1 MIESIK
7 QFPKRFLEWWNK
19 FTVKQRFIIMGA
31 AAAVLTGLIV
41 MVLVL
46 NKPKYVEL
54 ITCDSTK
61 QASEVTTLLTDAS
74 LTYRVDD
81 NALKIEVLKGQLSDA
96 RLLLGE
102 NGIPS
107 THYTLSEALSGG
119 LSTTESDKEKKY
131 QEYAQS
137 ELEEDLERYDFVK
150 SATVNITIP
159 RDDGTLISTG
169 AETSAAVFLELKSEM
184 TLDMAQ
190 GVARFVATAL
200 GNATTDNVV
209 IMDAEGK
216 TYFAGGEDT
225 SAIGT
230 ANSQLTLKQMME
242 SNVMAQVRNV
252 LSGTGEFNMISV
264 APNLD
269 VDFSS
274 TELTEHNFNAPD
286 GMSQGYYSSE
296 RQYTS
301 SVTGG
306 GGGVPGTTSNDET
319 ATYDINVDGTTSEET
334 EEYDRQY
341 VLDEAIRNQTVPP
354 GVIQYDSSTLA
365 VSTVKY
371 NVIREE
377 DARDQGL
384 LDGISWA
391 EYKNQNSGRTKLE
404 IDEDWVSMAAMA
416 SGIPSDNIAFVL
428 YSENVFIDAE
438 GSSIHASDVLTVL
451 LIIIILAL
459 LAFVVLR
466 SMRGEKRSAEEE
478 ELSVESL
485 LQSTPVEELEDIEV
499 EEKSEVR
506 RLIDKFV
513 DDNPEAAANL
523 LRNWLN
529 EDWG

>member
-31 AAAVLTGLIV
+31 VAAVLTGLIV
-41 MVLVL
+41 LVLVL

-61 QASEVTTLLTDAS
+61 QASEVTALLTDAS
-74 LTYRVDD
+74 LTYRVDE

-107 THYTLSEALSGG
+107 TSYTLAEALSGG
-119 LSTTESDKEKKY
+119 LSTTESDKEKRY
-131 QEYAQS
+131 QLYMQS
-137 ELEEDLERYDFVK
+137 ELEEDLERFEFVK
-150 SATVNITIP
+150 TATVNINVP

-169 AETSAAVFLELKSEM
+169 AETSATVILTLKSEM

-190 GVARFVATAL
+190 GVARAVQTAL
-200 GNATTDNVV
+200 GNATTDNIT
-209 IMDAEGK
+209 IMDTEGK
-216 TYFAGGEDT
+216 TYFIGGEDT

-230 ANSQLTLKQMME
+230 ANNQLTTKQQME
-242 SNVMAQVRNV
+242 NTMTAQVRNV
-252 LSGTGEFNMISV
+252 LNGTGEFSSISV

-269 VDFSS
+269 VDFS
-274 TELTEHNFNAPD
+274 TTDLTWHNYGAPD

-301 SVTGG
+301 SSTSG

-319 ATYDINVDGTTSEET
+319 VTYDINVDGTTSEEM

-341 VLDEAIRNQTVPP
+341 VLDEEIGTQTVPP
-354 GVIQYDSSTLA
+354 GVIKYDTSSLA
-365 VSTVKY
+365 ISAVKY
-371 NVIREE
+371 NIIREE

-384 LDGISWA
+384 LDGISWS
-391 EYKNQNSGRTKLE
+391 EYKNQNSERTKLE
-404 IDEDWVSMAAMA
+404 IDEDWVAMAASA
-416 SGIPSDNIAFVL
+416 TGIPAGNITFVL
-428 YSENVFIDAE
+428 YSENMFIDAE

-466 SMRGEKRSAEEE
+466 SMRGEKRTDEEE

>member
-31 AAAVLTGLIV
+31 VAGVLTLLIV
-41 MVLVL
+41 LFLML
-46 NKPKYVEL
+46 NKPKYTEL
-54 ITCDSTK
+54 ITCESTK
-61 QASEVTTLLTDAS
+61 QASEVTALLDDAS
-74 LTYRVDD
+74 LTYQINDD
-81 NALKIEVLKGQLSDA
+81 ALKIEVIKSQLSDA

-107 THYTLSEALSGG
+107 TTYTLSEALSGG
-119 LSTTESDKEKKY
+119 LSTTESDKDKKY
-131 QEYAQS
+131 VLY
-137 ELEEDLERYDFVK
+137 LESNMEVDLERFDFVK
-150 SATVNITIP
+150 NATVQINVPT
-159 RDDGTLISTG
+159 DDGTLISNG
-169 AETSAAVFLELKSEM
+169 AEKSAAVSLELRSEM
-184 TLDMAQ
+184 TMEMAQ

-200 GNATTDNVV
+200 GNATTDNVI
-209 IMDAEGK
+209 IMDTEGK
-216 TYFAGGEDT
+216 TYFVGGEDA

-230 ANSQLTLKQMME
+230 ANNQLTMKQQTENAMRD
-242 SNVMAQVRNV
+242 QVRNV
-252 LSGTGEFNMISV
+252 LSGMGEFSTISV

-269 VDFSS
+269 LDFSS
-274 TELTEHNFNAPD
+274 TESVRHNYSAPD
-286 GMSQGYYSSE
+286 GMSQGYLSSD
-296 RQYTS
+296 RTYNSTTTS
-301 SVTGG
+301 GM
-306 GGGVPGTTSNDET
+306 GGVPGTTSNDET
-319 ATYDINVDGTTSEET
+319 VTYDLNTNGTSTEEVS
-334 EEYDRQY
+334 EYDRQH
-341 VLDEAIRNQTVPP
+341 VLDEEITTKTTPP
-354 GVIQYDSSTLA
+354 GEILYNTSTIA
-365 VSTVKY
+365 VTTVKW

-377 DARDQGL
+377 DVRSQGL

-391 EYKNQNSGRTKLE
+391 EYKNQNSERTKLE
-404 IDEDWVSMAAMA
+404 VDEDWVAVVANA
-416 SGIPSDNIAFVL
+416 TGIPVGNITFVA
-428 YSENVFIDAE
+428 YSENMFIDAE

-466 SMRGEKRSAEEE
+466 SMRGEKRQDEEE

>member
-1 MIESIK
+1 M
-7 QFPKRFLEWWNK
+7 EWWNK

-31 AAAVLTGLIV
+31 VAAVLTGLIV
-41 MVLVL
+41 LVLVL

-61 QASEVTTLLTDAS
+61 QASEVTALLTDAS
-74 LTYRVDD
+74 LTYRVDE

-107 THYTLSEALSGG
+107 TSYTLAEALSGG
-119 LSTTESDKEKKY
+119 LSTTESDKEKRY
-131 QEYAQS
+131 QLYMQS
-137 ELEEDLERYDFVK
+137 ELEEDLERFEFVK
-150 SATVNITIP
+150 TATVNINVP

-169 AETSAAVFLELKSEM
+169 AETSATVILTLKSEM

-190 GVARFVATAL
+190 GVARAVQTAL
-200 GNATTDNVV
+200 GNATTDNIT
-209 IMDAEGK
+209 IMDTEGK
-216 TYFAGGEDT
+216 TYFIGGEDT

-230 ANSQLTLKQMME
+230 ANNQLTTKQQME
-242 SNVMAQVRNV
+242 NTMTAQVRNV
-252 LSGTGEFNMISV
+252 LNGTGEFSSISV

-269 VDFSS
+269 VDFS
-274 TELTEHNFNAPD
+274 TTDLTWHNYGAPD

-301 SVTGG
+301 SSTSG

-319 ATYDINVDGTTSEET
+319 VTYDINVDGTTSEEM

-341 VLDEAIRNQTVPP
+341 VLDEEIGTQTVPP
-354 GVIQYDSSTLA
+354 GVIKYDTSSLA
-365 VSTVKY
+365 ISAVKY
-371 NVIREE
+371 NIIREE

-384 LDGISWA
+384 LDGISWS
-391 EYKNQNSGRTKLE
+391 EYKNQNSERTKLE
-404 IDEDWVSMAAMA
+404 IDEDWVAMAASA
-416 SGIPSDNIAFVL
+416 TGIPAGNITFVL
-428 YSENVFIDAE
+428 YSENMFIDAE

-466 SMRGEKRSAEEE
+466 SMRGEKRTDEEE

>member
-31 AAAVLTGLIV
+31 VAAVLTGLIV
-41 MVLVL
+41 LVLVL

-74 LTYRVDD
+74 LTYRVDE

-107 THYTLSEALSGG
+107 TSYTLAEALSGG

-131 QEYAQS
+131 SLYMQS
-137 ELEEDLERYDFVK
+137 ELEEDLERFEFVQ
-150 SATVNITIP
+150 SATVNINVP

-169 AETSAAVFLELKSEM
+169 AETSATVILNLKSEM

-190 GVARFVATAL
+190 GVARAVQTAL
-200 GNATTDNVV
+200 GNATTDNIT
-209 IMDAEGK
+209 IMDTEGNS
-216 TYFAGGEDT
+216 YFVGGEDT

-230 ANSQLTLKQMME
+230 ANNQLTIKQQME
-242 SNVMAQVRNV
+242 STLTAQVRNV
-252 LSGTGEFNMISV
+252 LSGTGEFSAISV

-269 VDFSS
+269 LDFSS
-274 TELTEHNFNAPD
+274 TELTWHDYEAPD

-301 SVTGG
+301 SSTSGL
-306 GGGVPGTTSNDET
+306 GGVPGTTSNDET
-319 ATYDINVDGTTSEET
+319 VTYDINTDGTSSEEI

-341 VLDEAIRNQTVPP
+341 VLDETIGTQTVPP
-354 GVIQYDSSTLA
+354 GVIKYDTSSLA
-365 VSTVKY
+365 ISAVKY

-384 LDGISWA
+384 LDGISWS
-391 EYKNQNSGRTKLE
+391 EYKNQNSERTKLE
-404 IDEDWVSMAAMA
+404 IDEDWVAMAASA
-416 SGIPSDNIAFVL
+416 TGIPVGNITFVL
-428 YSENVFIDAE
+428 YSENMFIDAE
-438 GSSIHASDVLTVL
+438 GSSIHASDILTVL

-466 SMRGEKRSAEEE
+466 SMRGEKRTDEEE

>member
-7 QFPKRFLEWWNK
+7 QIPKRFLEWWNK

-41 MVLVL
+41 MVLFL

-61 QASEVTTLLTDAS
+61 QASEVTALLADAS
-74 LTYRVDD
+74 LTYQVDD
-81 NALKIEVLKGQLSDA
+81 DALKIEVLKEQLSDA

-107 THYTLSEALSGG
+107 TSYTLAEALSGG

-131 QEYAQS
+131 QLYMQS
-137 ELEEDLERYDFVK
+137 ELEEDLERFEFVK
-150 SATVNITIP
+150 SATVNINVP

-169 AETSAAVFLELKSEM
+169 AETTATVILTLKSEM
-184 TLDMAQ
+184 TLEMAQ
-190 GVARFVATAL
+190 GVARAVQTAL
-200 GNATTDNVV
+200 GNATTDNIT

-216 TYFAGGEDT
+216 AYFIGGEDT

-230 ANSQLTLKQMME
+230 ANNQLTTKQQME
-242 SNVMAQVRNV
+242 NTVTAQVRNV
-252 LSGTGEFNMISV
+252 LNGTGEFSAISV

-269 VDFSS
+269 IDFS
-274 TELTEHNFNAPD
+274 TTDRTWHTYDAPD

-301 SVTGG
+301 SATGG

-319 ATYDINVDGTTSEET
+319 TTYDINVDGTTSEET

-341 VLDEAIRNQTVPP
+341 VLDEEIGTQTTPP
-354 GVIQYDSSTLA
+354 GVIKYDTSSLA
-365 VSTVKY
+365 ISAVKY

-377 DARDQGL
+377 DARNQGL
-384 LDGISWA
+384 LDGISWS
-391 EYKNQNSGRTKLE
+391 EYKNQNSERTKLE
-404 IDEDWVSMAAMA
+404 IDEDWIAMAASA
-416 SGIPSDNIAFVL
+416 TGIPAGNITFVL
-428 YSENVFIDAE
+428 YSENMFIDAE

-466 SMRGEKRSAEEE
+466 SMRGEKRTDEEE

>member
-7 QFPKRFLEWWNK
+7 QFPKCFLEWWNK

-31 AAAVLTGLIV
+31 TAAVLAGLIV
-41 MVLVL
+41 MILVL

-61 QASEVTTLLTDAS
+61 QASEVTGLLDDAG

-81 NALKIEVLKGQLSDA
+81 DALKIEILKDQISNA

-107 THYTLSEALSGG
+107 TTYTLSEALSGG
-119 LSTTESDKEKKY
+119 LSTTESDKEKRY

-137 ELEEDLERYDFVK
+137 ELEEDLEGYDFVK
-150 SATVNITIP
+150 NATVNITIP

-169 AETSAAVFLELKSEM
+169 AETTAAVWLELKSEM
-184 TLDMAQ
+184 TMDMAR
-190 GVARFVATAL
+190 GLARFVATAL
-200 GNATTDNVV
+200 GNATTDHII
-209 IMDAEGK
+209 IMDNEGN
-216 TYFAGGEDT
+216 TYFVGGEDT

-230 ANSQLTLKQMME
+230 ANNQLTLKQEME
-242 SNVMAQVRNV
+242 NNITAQVRNV
-252 LSGTGEFNMISV
+252 LSGTGEFDMISV
-264 APNLD
+264 APSLD
-269 VDFSS
+269 LDFSS
-274 TELTEHNFNAPD
+274 TELTWHNYGAPD

-296 RQYTS
+296 RQYNETTTS
-301 SVTGG
+301 G

-319 ATYDINVDGTTSEET
+319 VTYELDTDGTSSSEI

-341 VLDEAIRNQTVPP
+341 VLDEEIGTQTTPAGTIR
-354 GVIQYDSSTLA
+354 YDSSTIA
-365 VSTVKY
+365 ISTVRY

-384 LDGISWA
+384 LDGISWN
-391 EYKNQNSGRTKLE
+391 EYKNQNSERTKLE
-404 IDEDWVSMAAMA
+404 VDEDWIAMAAGA
-416 SGIPSDNIAFVL
+416 SGIPAANIAFVM
-428 YSENVFIDAE
+428 YSENMFIDAE
-438 GSSIHASDVLTVL
+438 GSSIHASDVLTVI

-466 SMRGEKRSAEEE
+466 SMRGEKRQDEEE

-485 LQSTPVEELEDIEV
+485 LQSTPAEELEDIEV